1 MDVQLYVY
9 DLSQGLA
16 RQYSRALTGVQIDA
30 IYHTSIV
37 VNNVEYFY
45 GHGIHRKVP
54 GSTHHGRP
62 MSVVDLGKT
71 DLPLDVIEEYIESL
85 EEIYTPESYDL
96 FVHNCNNFSQDLAMF
111 LVGQSIPDDIRTL
124 PETFLRTP
132 IGQMLRGQIDQSM
145 RRMTQAPDAAAGQNV
160 SRTSASRA
168 AAQSTFNKLASN
180 GTTTLAAPNGTTV
193 HRLTPTAIINAKPP
207 PQSPGHVYNISSL
220 TELDSLLEA
229 AKQSCAVIFFT
240 SATCPPC
247 KIVYPTYDELAAEAG
262 AESGAKLIKV
272 DISVSPSAHAV
283 AQRYQVRATPTFITF
298 LRGEKQD
305 EWSGANPAQLMG
317 NVRLLLQMARPP
329 QHQHATLKL
338 PTFQRI
344 IETPIM
350 YTRTPPLAKLLA
362 KIGPEFSQDQS
373 VQDLVAY
380 IKTREDKGLAEA
392 PLPNLHSFSAHLVA
406 KSASVPQEAR
416 FAVIDLVRVAA
427 ADPRV
432 SSFLATEHGEEHG
445 TLNTVFSWTTGKT
458 SDPSDFT
465 DAPYNIQAVSLQLA
479 CNLFSSNVAQEQ
491 IFHRHNLN
499 AGAGSSSGSLLSLRE
514 ATEWLAVHS
523 LLSPHANARSMAAAL
538 VYNLASYTHNR
549 RIHAQTATVPTTG
562 GSNEDEDAAT
572 PGDDLSA
579 ALLESITSLASVTS
593 LTDTKTG
600 NSSGKGNTTS
610 TSKETLH
617 ALLLALG
624 MLLYAAPP
632 ENMLWDLCR
641 AMDIREVLKD
651 IRTTGGGLGDEV
663 KTEPLLREIGDEL
676 LGKGGF

>member
-30 IYHTSIV
+30 IYHTSVV

-71 DLPLDVIEEYIESL
+71 ELPLDVIEEYIESL

-111 LVGQSIPDDIRTL
+111 LVGKSIPDDIRTL

-145 RRMTQAPDAAAGQNV
+145 RRMTQAPDAAA
-160 SRTSASRA
+160 
-168 AAQSTFNKLASN
+168 
-180 GTTTLAAPNGTTV
+180 
-193 HRLTPTAIINAKPP
+193 
-207 PQSPGHVYNISSL
+207 GHVYNISSL

-350 YTRTPPLAKLLA
+350 YTRTPPLDKLLA

-380 IKTREDKGLAEA
+380 IKTRENKGMAEA
-392 PLPNLHSFSAHLVA
+392 PLPNLHSFSAHLAA

-416 FAVIDLVRVAA
+416 FAVIDLIRVAA

-445 TLNTVFSWTTGKT
+445 TLNTVFSWTIGKT
-458 SDPSDFT
+458 SDPSGFT
-465 DAPYNIQAVSLQLA
+465 DAPYNVQAVSLQLA
-479 CNLFSSNVAQEQ
+479 CNLFSSNVAQQQ

-593 LTDTKTG
+593 STDTKTG